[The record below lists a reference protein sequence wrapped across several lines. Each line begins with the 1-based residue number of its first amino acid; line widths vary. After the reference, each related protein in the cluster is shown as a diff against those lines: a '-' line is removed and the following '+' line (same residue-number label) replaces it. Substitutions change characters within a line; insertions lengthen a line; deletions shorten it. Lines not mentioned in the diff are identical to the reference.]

1 MKPIE
6 AQTALGLYSD
16 SSAVYIN
23 ACLLKTD
30 GLDILDE
37 PITLT
42 RPYSAELRADILA
55 LSYPRDFTDMAL
67 LKSLDDRITAE
78 HTAVAQE
85 LLDQNNRRIPHV
97 DIVGYSN
104 HSVRHHAPDKLDI
117 ALGNGSTLAQTLGI
131 PVIDNFIK
139 MDMKAGGTGGPIL
152 PTFIEAIAR
161 SQPKPLAFLSLSG
174 LTTLTTIGALGELQA
189 FDIGVGCLL
198 LDRWVYRH
206 AGLEMDFDGQL
217 GIKGQVNDRLL
228 TYLLK
233 TPYLHQTPPKTLDR
247 DDFNHLLEQV
257 EGCSPADGA
266 ATLTAFIVQ
275 SIVQAQQFL
284 TTPPAKWLLSGG
296 GTLNPTLML
305 WLKKALGPTAETIS
319 EAGMPQYNLDAAGYA
334 FLAVRSL
341 MELPIAFP
349 TTTGVTTPMTGG
361 QYHPSK

>member
-1 MKPIE
+1 MKILEPK
-6 AQTALGLYSD
+6 TALGLYSD

-23 ACLLKTD
+23 TCLLKTD

-42 RPYSAELRADILA
+42 RPYSSELRSDILA
-55 LSYPRDFTDMAL
+55 LSYPHDFTNMEL

-85 LLDQNNRRIPHV
+85 LLEQNNRHIPHI

-104 HSVRHHAPDKLDI
+104 HTIRHYSPDKLVI
-117 ALGNGSTLAQTLGI
+117 ALGNGSRLAQNLDI

-152 PTFIEAIAR
+152 PTFIEAITR
-161 SQPKPLAFLSLSG
+161 TQPKPLGLLSLSG
-174 LTTLTTIGALGELQA
+174 LSTITTIGTLGELNA
-189 FDIGVGCLL
+189 FDVGVGCLL
-198 LDRWVYRH
+198 LDRWVQRH
-206 AGLEMDFDGQL
+206 LGVEMDFDGTI
-217 GIKGQVNDRLL
+217 GIKGKIDERLL

-233 TPYLHQTPPKTLDR
+233 TPYLHQAPPKTVDR
-247 DDFNHLLEQV
+247 DGFNHLLEHV
-257 EGCSPADGA
+257 EGCTPADGA

-275 SIVQAQQFL
+275 SIIQSQKFL
-284 TTPPAKWLLSGG
+284 TVKPEKWILSGG

-305 WLKKALGPTAETIS
+305 WLKKALGNNVETIS
-319 EAGMPQYNLDAAGYA
+319 EAGMPAYNLDAAGYA

-349 TTTGVTTPMTGG
+349 TTTGVDSPMTGG
-361 QYHPSK
+361 QYHSPE